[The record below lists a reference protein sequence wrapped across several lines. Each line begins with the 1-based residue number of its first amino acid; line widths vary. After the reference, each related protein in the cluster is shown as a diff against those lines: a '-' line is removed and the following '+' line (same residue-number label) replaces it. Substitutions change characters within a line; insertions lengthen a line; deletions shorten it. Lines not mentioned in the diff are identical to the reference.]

1 MAVSLHEGDYALRQE
16 NSKKVVF
23 QLKLTDSSLKAIESL
38 EENLIVGI
46 SLSVQ

>member
-1 MAVSLHEGDYALRQE
+1 MAVSLYEGDYALQQE

-38 EENLIVGI
+38 EGNFAVSML
-46 SLSVQ
+46 